1 MTPRPP
7 AAEPALHQLVQR
19 LLQEIP
25 GLVSDR
31 VHLLGLELRRA
42 GRSLAGLVIWSFVA
56 ALCIATAW
64 LALCGGA
71 VIGLLRAGLAWP
83 AVMLIVAGANVLL
96 AAWGGW
102 RASVLAGELR
112 LPATMRRLTV
122 SDATHSAHPN
132 DEHRI
137 AASIDASDR

>member
-1 MTPRPP
+1 
-7 AAEPALHQLVQR
+7 LVRR
-19 LLQEIP
+19 LLHELP

-31 VHLLGLELRRA
+31 VHLLGLELHRA
-42 GRSLAGLVIWSFVA
+42 GRSLAGLVIWSLVA

-71 VIGLLRAGLAWP
+71 VLGLLHAGIAWP
-83 AVMLIVAGANVLL
+83 TVMLIVVGVNVLI

-112 LPATMRRLTV
+112 LPATMRQLTV
-122 SDATHSAHPN
+122 SDATHSALD
-132 DEHRI
+132 DEHR
-137 AASIDASDR
+137 AAPFEPSDR